1 MARSQNTDAK
11 LLIYRLFQEGR
22 VLAQDAVAGDRS
34 VPLGSSAT
42 MFQVGDLVVL
52 RSDPGSVVPIVEVM
66 PGGAEIPSCP
76 KIRTEPETSYVNS

>member
-1 MARSQNTDAK
+1 MATARGVAAGPSTHVGGTGEPADK
-11 LLIYRLFQEGR
+11 E
-22 VLAQDAVAGDRS
+22 AVAGDRS

-76 KIRTEPETSYVNS
+76 KIRTEPESSYVNS